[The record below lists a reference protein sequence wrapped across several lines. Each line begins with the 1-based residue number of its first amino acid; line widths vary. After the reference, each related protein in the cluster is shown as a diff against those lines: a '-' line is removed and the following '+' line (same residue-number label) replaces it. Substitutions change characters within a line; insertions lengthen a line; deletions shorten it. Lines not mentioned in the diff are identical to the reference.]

1 MSIFINT
8 ENAFDK
14 IKYLLLIK
22 NKTFN
27 KMRINGYFLKM
38 KKMFFSQQKSNSLLN
53 RKILE
58 TLMCMLALVTNTM

>member
-1 MSIFINT
+1 MENHMSIFINT

-27 KMRINGYFLKM
+27 KMRINGYLELSLEKVRSPRQETENE
-38 KKMFFSQQKSNSLLN
+38 KK
-53 RKILE
+53 E
-58 TLMCMLALVTNTM
+58 HLVKDRLRNACF